1 MLAKKISSLQH
12 PLVLHWAKLL
22 KDKALRTKNN
32 SCIIAGEKL
41 IQELSKRLS
50 IKALISTKE
59 TETIRADDHFI
70 VTEGILKKITGLASP
85 DGYAA
90 EIPLPA
96 PQDLS
101 SSKRLL
107 VLDQIQDPGNLGT
120 LLRSAHALGWD
131 GAVLTPG
138 TVDLFNDKALR
149 AAKGASFYLP
159 FAIEN
164 RETIASWKHTH
175 LIADIRGEPLG
186 KSLISPPIALILSSE
201 GHGPYFWPKGKKIFI
216 PMQNG
221 ADSLN
226 VASAGA
232 ILLYAMRAV

>member
-12 PLVLHWAKLL
+12 PLVLYWAKLL
-22 KDKALRTKNN
+22 KDRALRSK
-32 SCIIAGEKL
+32 SHCCIITGEKL
-41 IQELSKRLS
+41 IRELSNRLV
-50 IKALISTKE
+50 IKSLISTKE
-59 TETIRADDHFI
+59 TKTIPAENYFI
-70 VTEGILKKITGLASP
+70 ATEGILKKITGLASP

-90 EIPLPA
+90 EITLPS

-131 GAVLTPG
+131 GAVFTPG
-138 TVDLFNDKALR
+138 TVDPFNDKALR

-186 KSLISPPIALILSSE
+186 KSAFTSPIALILSSE
-201 GHGPYFWPKGKKIFI
+201 GQGPNFWPNGKRIYI
-216 PMQNG
+216 PMQSG
-221 ADSLN
+221 VDSLN

-232 ILLYAMRAV
+232 ILLYAMRPI